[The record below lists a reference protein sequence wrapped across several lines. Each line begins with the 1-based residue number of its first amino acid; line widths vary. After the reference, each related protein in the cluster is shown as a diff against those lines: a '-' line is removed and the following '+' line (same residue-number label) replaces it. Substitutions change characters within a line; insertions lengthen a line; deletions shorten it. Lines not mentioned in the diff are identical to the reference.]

1 MEESPEG
8 LLSIGGLAERS
19 GVSPDTIRV
28 WERRYGKPEPVR
40 LPSGHRRYTAEHLR
54 WLRRVA
60 EALARGHRPSAL
72 MTLSDTEIDRILAS
86 TAVETG
92 DEWVPAVLEMV
103 RGFREEEIGR
113 RMGRGLGGGAMPFLT
128 GRLQPLLEEA
138 GRAWADGR
146 LAIRHEHFLSEIVEG
161 VLRAYRAAHRPR
173 RARLRMLLATLP
185 GERHSAGLQMA
196 AVAVESVG
204 AEALLLGVDTP
215 LEEIAAGARDAKAD
229 AVGIA
234 VSLAKGGIVADRAL
248 ADLRALLDANV
259 RLVAGGAGVQG
270 PGRGPRGV
278 EYADSLDALCA
289 WVGNMLRG
297 GGPARA

>member
-1 MEESPEG
+1 MDESPEG
-8 LLSIGGLAERS
+8 LLSIGDLAERS
-19 GVSPDTIRV
+19 GVSTDTIRV

-40 LPSGHRRYTAEHLR
+40 LPSGHRRYTADQLR

-72 MTLSDTEIDRILAS
+72 MALGDAEIDRILAS
-86 TAVETG
+86 TTAEAE
-92 DEWVPAVLEMV
+92 DEWVPAILELV
-103 RGFREEEIGR
+103 RGFREAEIER
-113 RMGRGLGGGAMPFLT
+113 RIRRGLGGGAMPFLT
-128 GRLQPLLEEA
+128 GRLQPLLEEV

-161 VLRAYRAAHRPR
+161 VLRAHLATHRPR

-196 AVAVESVG
+196 AAAVETVG
-204 AEALLLGVDTP
+204 ADALVIGIDTP
-215 LEEIAAGARDAKAD
+215 LDEIAAGAREARAD

-248 ADLRALLDANV
+248 AALRALLDPDV
-259 RLVAGGAGVQG
+259 RLVAGGGGARG

-278 EYADSLDALCA
+278 EYVDSLDALRA
-289 WVGNMLRG
+289 RVGSMLRR
-297 GGPARA
+297 GGPVRA